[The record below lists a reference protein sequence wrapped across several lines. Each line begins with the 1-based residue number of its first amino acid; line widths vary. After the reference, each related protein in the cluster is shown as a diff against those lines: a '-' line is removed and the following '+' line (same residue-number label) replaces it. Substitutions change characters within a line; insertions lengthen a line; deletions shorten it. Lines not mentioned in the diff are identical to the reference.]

1 MIFVSDRSDR
11 DREPFT
17 KLPQDGID
25 VSLSFNVTRA
35 LCATGYVQLRGVK
48 VALNGEVILL
58 RGSVPSYYM
67 KQLAQAAAL
76 VVPGVRE
83 IRNELNVSD
92 HRIAQ
97 E

>member
-1 MIFVSDRSDR
+1 
-11 DREPFT
+11 
-17 KLPQDGID
+17 
-25 VSLSFNVTRA
+25 
-35 LCATGYVQLRGVK
+35 
-48 VALNGEVILL
+48 
-58 RGSVPSYYM
+58 M